1 MARSMKA
8 RMTIPNRESTPL
20 QRLVMLEV
28 LQPGKDAKRAVP
40 VAAELTQWRVSPE
53 QARELKEGQRYRV
66 SMLQPAGTEAVLV
79 LRLFVLHTH
88 HCLYSC
94 LRRGHHRALEHHQ
107 AEPVAAK
114 ANDTADAADEWLL
127 RPCASAHCRHW
138 GHCAS
143 TPGRQPHGCHCTRCD
158 TKTCIHHTNHASL
171 TVGVFVYAFAE
182 VDVCGVLVHVS
193 EPKTET
199 TNSGS
204 RRSSMLVFLVDE
216 SEAVVAV
223 EVRGSSA
230 ELMKAGLRVDS
241 VVALQDI
248 TYRAYDGRTA
258 THQCSWNDHAAVV
271 AQSLPHVSTARAT
284 VSAWKSTAE
293 GIECIDVSV
302 VLAHTRVA
310 HPLIANHGLMCVH
323 DNSIGA
329 TAW

>member
-1 MARSMKA
+1 MRLSTTKQSQWLPKPTAAQMLQTSGYCARARVRIADIGATVQARLADNHMAAIA
-8 RMTIPNRESTPL
+8 RGATQRRIHTHSHKPRES
-20 QRLVMLEV
+20 
-28 LQPGKDAKRAVP
+28 
-40 VAAELTQWRVSPE
+40 
-53 QARELKEGQRYRV
+53 
-66 SMLQPAGTEAVLV
+66 
-79 LRLFVLHTH
+79 H
-88 HCLYSC
+88 
-94 LRRGHHRALEHHQ
+94 
-107 AEPVAAK
+107 
-114 ANDTADAADEWLL
+114 
-127 RPCASAHCRHW
+127 
-138 GHCAS
+138 
-143 TPGRQPHGCHCTRCD
+143 
-158 TKTCIHHTNHASL
+158 
-171 TVGVFVYAFAE
+171 GVFVYAFAE

-284 VSAWKSTAE
+284 VSAWKSTAK

-302 VLAHTRVA
+302 VLTHT
-310 HPLIANHGLMCVH
+310 
-323 DNSIGA
+323 SGA
-329 TAW
+329 SFDC